1 MKDFNRNLNI
11 ELMKSSVQPLSD
23 FADGFGT
30 EAAVFAARASVRT
43 PLQGLTR
50 LSVALAAIRSFAIKG
65 LAGTPLQGLTLPV
78 GALLFYRNKS
88 YNAKA

>member
-23 FADGFGT
+23 FAVAGT

-65 LAGTPLQGLTLPV
+65 LAGTPLQGLTRPV
-78 GALLFYRNKS
+78 GALLFYWNRS